1 MLRKTLLVSL
11 VLATSACSPQGDG
24 SSSAP
29 AVTARPEAAAVAA
42 APVDTA
48 ATVVNGPNTLTLKP
62 GHVFACDG
70 RDRAVSTVG
79 WSSSDPAVQGVT
91 ILVQAAEGGERKVF
105 AEGGASGT
113 AETGNWVMAGG
124 KFFMVDSGS
133 GKELAKHVVTA
144 YPCQ

>member
-48 ATVVNGPNTLTLKP
+48 ATVVNGPNTPPKNP
-62 GHVFACDG
+62 
-70 RDRAVSTVG
+70 
-79 WSSSDPAVQGVT
+79 P
-91 ILVQAAEGGERKVF
+91 
-105 AEGGASGT
+105 
-113 AETGNWVMAGG
+113 
-124 KFFMVDSGS
+124 
-133 GKELAKHVVTA
+133 
-144 YPCQ
+144 